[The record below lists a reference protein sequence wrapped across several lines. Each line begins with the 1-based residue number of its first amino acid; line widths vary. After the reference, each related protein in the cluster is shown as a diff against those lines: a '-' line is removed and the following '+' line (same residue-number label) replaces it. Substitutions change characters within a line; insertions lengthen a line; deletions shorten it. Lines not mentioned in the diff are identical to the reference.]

1 MGVSGVSG
9 VSSSGLLE
17 LGCSLPPGTTGVKTL
32 GIKAATSW
40 PGSGPGPKIPS
51 LDWMPLLSN
60 GSVTSIAQPCHSRP
74 GSERA
79 IIKVS
84 AKGVVLFEKFDSK
97 ITVDSKSTLAE
108 KGNEYI
114 MNLVGKREKVE

>member
-1 MGVSGVSG
+1 MVVSGVSVVSGVG

-60 GSVTSIAQPCHSRP
+60 GSVISMAQPPR
-74 GSERA
+74 GS
-79 IIKVS
+79 
-84 AKGVVLFEKFDSK
+84 GQVVPAPE
-97 ITVDSKSTLAE
+97 A
-108 KGNEYI
+108 
-114 MNLVGKREKVE
+114 RH